1 MRMTAKLPGALAV
14 IALCAFPALGA
25 DPAPTPIEIDTLT
38 RIDSLPTRDEVV
50 IATGTVGRLR
60 TLAMTS
66 SVDFGL
72 QLRAIRALAHFCTPD
87 CRPDPTTAQTHPAHA
102 VVLEVIASVGS
113 DRSGRGILRLRAGIE
128 ALGLIRSG
136 MDSDVELLI
145 AFLNDASRDIRAST
159 ARALRD
165 TCSPLAIVP
174 LRTRYNAEPA
184 TQLQVRLAIS
194 AALRDLNQCAVAH

>member
-1 MRMTAKLPGALAV
+1 MTAKRWPGPFALL
-14 IALCAFPALGA
+14 ALCALPALGA
-25 DPAPTPIEIDTLT
+25 DPVPTPIEVDTLT
-38 RIDSLPTRDEVV
+38 RIDALPTKDEIV
-50 IATGTVGRLR
+50 IATGTVTRLR

-72 QLRAIRALAHFCTPD
+72 QLRAIRALPQFCTPD
-87 CRPDPTTAQTHPAHA
+87 CRAGAGRQHPAHT
-102 VVLEVIASVGS
+102 VVLEVISSVAN

-136 MDSDVELLI
+136 MDSDVDLLVS
-145 AFLNDASRDIRAST
+145 FLNDASRDIRAST

-165 TCSPLAIVP
+165 TCNLRAIVP
-174 LRTRYNAEPA
+174 LRAAYNAEPA

-194 AALRDLNQCAVAH
+194 AALRDLNQCAAP

>member
-1 MRMTAKLPGALAV
+1 MTATRLPGALAI

-25 DPAPTPIEIDTLT
+25 DPVPTSIEIDTLT

-50 IATGTVGRLR
+50 LATGTVARLR
-60 TLAMTS
+60 TLALTA

-72 QLRAIRALAHFCTPD
+72 QLRAIRALAHFCNPD
-87 CRPDPTTAQTHPAHA
+87 CRPDPVTAAEHPAHA
-102 VVLEVIASVGS
+102 VVLEVIASVGPE
-113 DRSGRGILRLRAGIE
+113 RSGRGILRLRAGIE
-128 ALGLIRSG
+128 ALGLVRSG
-136 MDSDVELLI
+136 MDSDVELLV

-165 TCSPLAIVP
+165 TCSALAIVP